1 MDFKNFEL
9 TAVALG
15 FKFFFIFPEK
25 KKVKLA
31 LKNTCNTCDETNVA
45 NNNNNNNN
53 NNNSAAGGRA
63 RERNLDV
70 LFFFVFQKRGGE
82 EECR

>member
-1 MDFKNFEL
+1 MISKIFEL

-15 FKFFFIFPEK
+15 FKFFLFSK
-25 KKVKLA
+25 KAVKLA

-53 NNNSAAGGRA
+53 SAAGGRA
-63 RERNLDV
+63 RERNVDV